1 MQDNRD
7 SHQSLKMSHVFS
19 FWLWEVTGPAA
30 IRAVRLCSPCSW
42 RDLSAEGE
50 KLWVQSCPFGLK
62 YQELCVI
69 LSNSMLDIL
78 WDFCGFG
85 CFFFFLVNV

>member
-1 MQDNRD
+1 MQDDRD

-30 IRAVRLCSPCSW
+30 IRAVRLYSPCSW

-50 KLWVQSCPFGLK
+50 KLWVSPAPLD
-62 YQELCVI
+62 LNTRSCVI

-85 CFFFFLVNV
+85 CFIFLVNV